1 MGCTTG
7 SDTAPNAPPSSWT
20 RKAWSSSRRCTSRGS
35 SPIRTACSRR
45 SKNWGTDGHPAP
57 GGEACI
63 FRFPGVRVCQAG
75 VQQPERR
82 HVMRRPCGWL
92 LRIGLTLCVLTVLTG
107 AARAQGKPEDSV
119 VVYSAADADMV
130 NAVVAAFEKKYPG
143 IKVSTVVAGTGEIIK
158 RIEAEKDRPLGDVGW
173 SFGPEAIGDKKFLFD
188 PYLST
193 EAGSFFPGQ
202 VPADRVWTPFTTMP
216 YVIMYNKKLVS
227 EAEKPKAWKFVE
239 DLLRQC
245 KVLPKSSMTYQGVAT
260 GEYPIGLTFEQA
272 AFDYLKGGAPI
283 GLIYPSEG
291 TAITLDGS
299 AIIKNAPHPNAAKL
313 FLDFTVSKEMQDLM
327 VDRFGRRSVRKDVGS
342 PAGLPALDKIKAISY
357 DFDYA
362 AGNRTQLLKRFQDA
376 LIKTQ

>member
-1 MGCTTG
+1 
-7 SDTAPNAPPSSWT
+7 
-20 RKAWSSSRRCTSRGS
+20 
-35 SPIRTACSRR
+35 
-45 SKNWGTDGHPAP
+45 
-57 GGEACI
+57 
-63 FRFPGVRVCQAG
+63 
-75 VQQPERR
+75 
-82 HVMRRPCGWL
+82 MRRPCGWL
-92 LRIGLTLCVLTVLTG
+92 LRIGLILFVLAVLAG
-107 AARAQGKPEDSV
+107 AAWAQGKPEDSV

-130 NAVVAAFEKKYPG
+130 NAVVAAFEKKYPS

-158 RIEAEKDRPLGDVGW
+158 RIEAEKERPLGDVGW
-173 SFGPEAIGDKKFLFD
+173 SFGPEAIGDKQFLFE

-227 EAEKPKAWKFVE
+227 EAEKPKAWKDVLDSRWKGKVAYADASKSGSSYTLLVTWLTIYGKDEAGWKFVE

-245 KVLPKSSMTYQGVAT
+245 KVLPKSSMTYQGVAN

-299 AIIKNAPHPNAAKL
+299 AIIKNAPHPNAARL
-313 FLDFTVSKEMQDLM
+313 FLNFTISKEMQELM
-327 VDRFGRRSVRKDVGS
+327 VNRFGRRSVRRDVGS
-342 PAGLPALDKIKAISY
+342 PAGLPALDQIKAINY
-357 DFDYA
+357 DLNYA
-362 AGNRTQLLKRFQDA
+362 AGNRSQLLKRFQDA

>member
-1 MGCTTG
+1 M
-7 SDTAPNAPPSSWT
+7 D
-20 RKAWSSSRRCTSRGS
+20 R
-35 SPIRTACSRR
+35 IR
-45 SKNWGTDGHPAP
+45 
-57 GGEACI
+57 
-63 FRFPGVRVCQAG
+63 
-75 VQQPERR
+75 
-82 HVMRRPCGWL
+82 GWL
-92 LRIGLTLCVLTVLTG
+92 VAVSVVACTLGVVLGT
-107 AARAQGKPEDSV
+107 AWAQGKPEDSV
-119 VVYSAADADMV
+119 VVYSAADSDMV
-130 NAVVAAFEKKYPG
+130 NAVVAAFEKKYAG

-158 RIEAEKDRPLGDVGW
+158 RIEAEKERPLGDVGW
-173 SFGPEAIGDKKFLFD
+173 SFGPEAIGDKKGLFE
-188 PYLST
+188 PYLSK
-193 EAGSFFPGQ
+193 EAGGFFPGQ

-227 EAEKPKAWKFVE
+227 EAEKPKAWKDVLDAKWKGKVAYADATKSGSSYTLLVTWLSIYGKNETGWKFVE

-245 KVLPKSSMTYQGVAT
+245 KVLPKSSMTYQGVAN

-299 AIIKNAPHPNAAKL
+299 AIMKNAPHPNAARL

-342 PAGLPALDKIKAISY
+342 PAGLPALDQIKAITY
-357 DFDYA
+357 DLEYA
-362 AGNRTQLLKRFQDA
+362 ATNRTQLLKRFQDA

>member
-1 MGCTTG
+1 M
-7 SDTAPNAPPSSWT
+7 D
-20 RKAWSSSRRCTSRGS
+20 R
-35 SPIRTACSRR
+35 IR
-45 SKNWGTDGHPAP
+45 
-57 GGEACI
+57 
-63 FRFPGVRVCQAG
+63 
-75 VQQPERR
+75 
-82 HVMRRPCGWL
+82 GWL
-92 LRIGLTLCVLTVLTG
+92 VAVSVVACTLGVVLGT
-107 AARAQGKPEDSV
+107 AWAQGKPEDSV

-130 NAVVAAFEKKYPG
+130 NAVVAAFEKKYAG

-158 RIEAEKDRPLGDVGW
+158 RIEAEKERPLGDVGW
-173 SFGPEAIGDKKFLFD
+173 SFGPEAIGDKKGLFE
-188 PYLST
+188 PYLSK
-193 EAGSFFPGQ
+193 ESGGFFPGQ

-227 EAEKPKAWKFVE
+227 EAEKPKAWKDVLDAKWKGKVAYADASKSGSSYTLLVTWLTIYGKNETGWKFVE

-245 KVLPKSSMTYQGVAT
+245 KVLPKSSMTYQGVAN

-299 AIIKNAPHPNAAKL
+299 AIMKNAPHPNAARL

-342 PAGLPALDKIKAISY
+342 PAGLPALDQIKAITY
-357 DFDYA
+357 DLEYA
-362 AGNRTQLLKRFQDA
+362 ATNRTQLLKRFQDA

>member
-1 MGCTTG
+1 MG
-7 SDTAPNAPPSSWT
+7 
-20 RKAWSSSRRCTSRGS
+20 RRR
-35 SPIRTACSRR
+35 
-45 SKNWGTDGHPAP
+45 
-57 GGEACI
+57 
-63 FRFPGVRVCQAG
+63 
-75 VQQPERR
+75 
-82 HVMRRPCGWL
+82 GWL
-92 LRIGLTLCVLTVLTG
+92 WGMWLIACVLVMVAGT
-107 AARAQGKPEDSV
+107 AMAQGKPEDSV

-130 NAVVAAFEKKYPG
+130 NTVAAAFGKKYPS

-158 RIEAEKDRPLGDVGW
+158 RIEAEKERPLGDVGW
-173 SFGPEAIGDKKFLFD
+173 SFGPEAIGDKKGLFE
-188 PYLST
+188 PYLSK
-193 EAGSFFPGQ
+193 EAGNFFPGQ
-202 VPADRVWTPFTTMP
+202 VPTDRVWTPFTTMP

-227 EAEKPKAWKFVE
+227 EAEKPKAWKDVLDAKWKGKVAYADASKSGSSYTLLVTWLSIYGKNETGWKFVE

-245 KVLPKSSMTYQGVAT
+245 KVLPKSSMTYQGVAN

-283 GLIYPSEG
+283 GLIYPTEG

-299 AIIKNAPHPNAAKL
+299 AIIKNAPHPTAAKL

-342 PAGLPALDKIKAISY
+342 PAGLPALDKIKAINY
-357 DFDYA
+357 DFGYA

>member
-1 MGCTTG
+1 MG
-7 SDTAPNAPPSSWT
+7 
-20 RKAWSSSRRCTSRGS
+20 R
-35 SPIRTACSRR
+35 
-45 SKNWGTDGHPAP
+45 
-57 GGEACI
+57 
-63 FRFPGVRVCQAG
+63 AG
-75 VQQPERR
+75 KWVLEICL
-82 HVMRRPCGWL
+82 VS
-92 LRIGLTLCVLTVLTG
+92 CVLAIMAG
-107 AARAQGKPEDSV
+107 QSWSQGKPEDSV

-158 RIEAEKDRPLGDVGW
+158 RMEAEKERPLGDVGW
-173 SFGPEAIGDKKFLFD
+173 SFGPEAIGDKKGLFE
-188 PYLST
+188 PYLSK

-202 VPADRVWTPFTTMP
+202 VPSDQVWTPFTTMP
-216 YVIMYNKKLVS
+216 YVVMYNKKLVS
-227 EAEKPKAWKFVE
+227 EAEKPKAWKDVLDSKWKGKVAYADASKSGSSYTLLVTWLTIYGKNEAGWKFVE

-245 KVLPKSSMTYQGVAT
+245 KVLPKSSMTYQGVAN

-272 AFDYLKGGAPI
+272 AFEYLKGGAPI
-283 GLIYPSEG
+283 GLVYPSEG

-327 VDRFGRRSVRKDVGS
+327 VDKFGRRSVRKDVGS
-342 PAGLPALDKIKAISY
+342 PAGLPTLDIIKAINY

-362 AGNRTQLLKRFQDA
+362 AKSRDQLLKRFQDA